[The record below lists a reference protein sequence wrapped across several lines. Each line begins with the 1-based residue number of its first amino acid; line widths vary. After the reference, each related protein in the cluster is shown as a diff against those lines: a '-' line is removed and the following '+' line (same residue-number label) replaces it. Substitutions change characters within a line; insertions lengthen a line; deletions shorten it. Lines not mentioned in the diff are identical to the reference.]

1 MDELQ
6 SIKQALS
13 FLLDQENIRQQEL
26 AALNEKIEAL
36 NTILS
41 ERSKEFTGWVDNREF
56 KDFADKYG
64 EKLAPYAEKM
74 GKIHQ
79 DYDLVRDTYD
89 AYNSSDM
96 SVDEDEFID
105 NTVSAL
111 NSYLK
116 DIGIPMDVAVEVK
129 ADMNGDG
136 EPETVVAEKFHTMI
150 DHDVYNSRMKDFF
163 DCYQLLTKRELDDEI
178 LYDAIKATFDNRGL
192 AYNPDLKLF
201 TEDFI
206 NDSNRRFQWEL
217 FLKKIQWKEALDFD
231 TVMHVVKERLEPM
244 AERYWENQFKKN

>member
-36 NTILS
+36 DTILS
-41 ERSKEFTGWVDNREF
+41 ERSKEFTGWIDNREF

-136 EPETVVAEKFHTMI
+136 EPETTIAEKKPEGEAEVEVEVKKEVAPEAETEK
-150 DHDVYNSRMKDFF
+150 DVEAEEDEDKKFMDSINKAVDKE
-163 DCYQLLTKRELDDEI
+163 LAKNKR
-178 LYDAIKATFDNRGL
+178 
-192 AYNPDLKLF
+192 
-201 TEDFI
+201 
-206 NDSNRRFQWEL
+206 
-217 FLKKIQWKEALDFD
+217 
-231 TVMHVVKERLEPM
+231 
-244 AERYWENQFKKN
+244 

>member
-36 NTILS
+36 NTTLS
-41 ERSKEFTGWVDNREF
+41 ERSKEFTGWIDNREF
-56 KDFADKYG
+56 KDFSDKYG

-96 SVDEDEFID
+96 SVGEDEFID

-111 NSYLK
+111 DSYLE

-136 EPETVVAEKFHTMI
+136 EPETTIAEKKPEGEAEVEVEVKKEVAPEAETE
-150 DHDVYNSRMKDFF
+150 KDAEAEEDEDKKFM
-163 DCYQLLTKRELDDEI
+163 DSINKAVDKELAKNKR
-178 LYDAIKATFDNRGL
+178 
-192 AYNPDLKLF
+192 
-201 TEDFI
+201 
-206 NDSNRRFQWEL
+206 
-217 FLKKIQWKEALDFD
+217 
-231 TVMHVVKERLEPM
+231 
-244 AERYWENQFKKN
+244 

>member
-41 ERSKEFTGWVDNREF
+41 EKSKEFTGWIDNREF
-56 KDFADKYG
+56 KDFSDKYG

-96 SVDEDEFID
+96 SVGEDEFID

-111 NSYLK
+111 DSYLE

-136 EPETVVAEKFHTMI
+136 EPETTIAEKKPEGEAEVEVKKEVAPEAETGK
-150 DHDVYNSRMKDFF
+150 DVEAEEDEDKKFMDSINKAVDKE
-163 DCYQLLTKRELDDEI
+163 LAKNKR
-178 LYDAIKATFDNRGL
+178 
-192 AYNPDLKLF
+192 
-201 TEDFI
+201 
-206 NDSNRRFQWEL
+206 
-217 FLKKIQWKEALDFD
+217 
-231 TVMHVVKERLEPM
+231 
-244 AERYWENQFKKN
+244 

>member
-41 ERSKEFTGWVDNREF
+41 ERSKEFTGWIDNREF

-96 SVDEDEFID
+96 SVGEDEFID
-105 NTVSAL
+105 NTVNAL
-111 NSYLK
+111 DSYLK

-136 EPETVVAEKFHTMI
+136 EPETVVAEKEGS
-150 DHDVYNSRMKDFF
+150 DGVE
-163 DCYQLLTKRELDDEI
+163 ELE
-178 LYDAIKATFDNRGL
+178 
-192 AYNPDLKLF
+192 
-201 TEDFI
+201 E
-206 NDSNRRFQWEL
+206 
-217 FLKKIQWKEALDFD
+217 
-231 TVMHVVKERLEPM
+231 VKEEAPE
-244 AERYWENQFKKN
+244 AETDKNVEVDEDEDKEFMDSINKAVDKELAKNKK

>member
-26 AALNEKIEAL
+26 AALNEKVEAL

-136 EPETVVAEKFHTMI
+136 EPETTIAEKKPEGEAEVEVEVKKKVAPEAETEK
-150 DHDVYNSRMKDFF
+150 DVEAEEDEDKKFMDSINKAVDKE
-163 DCYQLLTKRELDDEI
+163 LAKNKR
-178 LYDAIKATFDNRGL
+178 
-192 AYNPDLKLF
+192 
-201 TEDFI
+201 
-206 NDSNRRFQWEL
+206 
-217 FLKKIQWKEALDFD
+217 
-231 TVMHVVKERLEPM
+231 
-244 AERYWENQFKKN
+244 

>member
-36 NTILS
+36 NTTLS
-41 ERSKEFTGWVDNREF
+41 DRSKEFTSWIDNREF
-56 KDFADKYG
+56 KDFSDKYG

-96 SVDEDEFID
+96 SVGEDEFID

-111 NSYLK
+111 DSYLE

-136 EPETVVAEKFHTMI
+136 EPETTIAEKKPEGEAEVEVEVKKEVVPEAETEK
-150 DHDVYNSRMKDFF
+150 DVEAEEDEDKKFMDSINKAVDKE
-163 DCYQLLTKRELDDEI
+163 LAKNKR
-178 LYDAIKATFDNRGL
+178 
-192 AYNPDLKLF
+192 
-201 TEDFI
+201 
-206 NDSNRRFQWEL
+206 
-217 FLKKIQWKEALDFD
+217 
-231 TVMHVVKERLEPM
+231 
-244 AERYWENQFKKN
+244 

>member
-36 NTILS
+36 NTTLS
-41 ERSKEFTGWVDNREF
+41 ERSKEFTSWVDNREF
-56 KDFADKYG
+56 KDFSDKYG

-96 SVDEDEFID
+96 SVGEDEFID

-111 NSYLK
+111 DSYLE
-116 DIGIPMDVAVEVK
+116 DIGIPMNVAVEVK

-136 EPETVVAEKFHTMI
+136 EPETTIAEKKPEGEAEVEVKKEVAPEAETEK
-150 DHDVYNSRMKDFF
+150 DVEAEEDEDKKFMDSINKAVDKE
-163 DCYQLLTKRELDDEI
+163 LAKNKR
-178 LYDAIKATFDNRGL
+178 
-192 AYNPDLKLF
+192 
-201 TEDFI
+201 
-206 NDSNRRFQWEL
+206 
-217 FLKKIQWKEALDFD
+217 
-231 TVMHVVKERLEPM
+231 
-244 AERYWENQFKKN
+244 

>member
-36 NTILS
+36 NTTLS
-41 ERSKEFTGWVDNREF
+41 ERSREFTGWVDNREF

-79 DYDLVRDTYD
+79 DYDLVRDAYD

-96 SVDEDEFID
+96 SMGEDEFID

-111 NSYLK
+111 DSYLE

-136 EPETVVAEKFHTMI
+136 EPETTIAEK
-150 DHDVYNSRMKDFF
+150 K
-163 DCYQLLTKRELDDEI
+163 
-178 LYDAIKATFDNRGL
+178 
-192 AYNPDLKLF
+192 P
-201 TEDFI
+201 
-206 NDSNRRFQWEL
+206 
-217 FLKKIQWKEALDFD
+217 EAE
-231 TVMHVVKERLEPM
+231 VEVKEEVAPE
-244 AERYWENQFKKN
+244 AEAEKDVEAEEDEDKKFMDSINKAVDKELAKNKK

>member
-41 ERSKEFTGWVDNREF
+41 EKSKEFTGWIDNREF
-56 KDFADKYG
+56 KDFSDKYG

-111 NSYLK
+111 DSYLK

-136 EPETVVAEKFHTMI
+136 EPETTIAEK
-150 DHDVYNSRMKDFF
+150 KP
-163 DCYQLLTKRELDDEI
+163 E
-178 LYDAIKATFDNRGL
+178 G
-192 AYNPDLKLF
+192 
-201 TEDFI
+201 
-206 NDSNRRFQWEL
+206 
-217 FLKKIQWKEALDFD
+217 EAE
-231 TVMHVVKERLEPM
+231 VEVKEEIAPE
-244 AERYWENQFKKN
+244 AETEKDVEAEEDEDKKFMDSINKAVDKELAKNKK

>member
-36 NTILS
+36 NTTLS
-41 ERSKEFTGWVDNREF
+41 DRSKEFTGWIDNREF
-56 KDFADKYG
+56 KDFSDKYG

-79 DYDLVRDTYD
+79 DYDLVRDAYD

-96 SVDEDEFID
+96 SVGEDEFID

-111 NSYLK
+111 DSYLE

-136 EPETVVAEKFHTMI
+136 EPETTIAEKKPEAEVEVKKEVAPEAEAEK
-150 DHDVYNSRMKDFF
+150 DVEAEEDEDKKFMDSINKAVD
-163 DCYQLLTKRELDDEI
+163 KEL
-178 LYDAIKATFDNRGL
+178 AKN
-192 AYNPDLKLF
+192 
-201 TEDFI
+201 
-206 NDSNRRFQWEL
+206 
-217 FLKKIQWKEALDFD
+217 KK
-231 TVMHVVKERLEPM
+231 
-244 AERYWENQFKKN
+244 

>member
-36 NTILS
+36 NTTLS
-41 ERSKEFTGWVDNREF
+41 ERSKEFTGWIDNREF

-96 SVDEDEFID
+96 SVGEDEFID

-111 NSYLK
+111 DSYLK

-136 EPETVVAEKFHTMI
+136 EPETTIAEKKPEVEAEVEVKKEVAPEAETEK
-150 DHDVYNSRMKDFF
+150 DVEAEEDEDKKFMDSINKAVDKE
-163 DCYQLLTKRELDDEI
+163 LAKNKR
-178 LYDAIKATFDNRGL
+178 
-192 AYNPDLKLF
+192 
-201 TEDFI
+201 
-206 NDSNRRFQWEL
+206 
-217 FLKKIQWKEALDFD
+217 
-231 TVMHVVKERLEPM
+231 
-244 AERYWENQFKKN
+244 

>member
-136 EPETVVAEKFHTMI
+136 EPETTIAEKKPEGEAEAEVEVKKKVAPEAETEK
-150 DHDVYNSRMKDFF
+150 DVEAEEDEDKKFMDSINKAVDKE
-163 DCYQLLTKRELDDEI
+163 LAKNKR
-178 LYDAIKATFDNRGL
+178 
-192 AYNPDLKLF
+192 
-201 TEDFI
+201 
-206 NDSNRRFQWEL
+206 
-217 FLKKIQWKEALDFD
+217 
-231 TVMHVVKERLEPM
+231 
-244 AERYWENQFKKN
+244 

>member
-36 NTILS
+36 NTTLS
-41 ERSKEFTGWVDNREF
+41 ERSKEFTGWIDNREF
-56 KDFADKYG
+56 KDFSDKYG

-96 SVDEDEFID
+96 SVGEDEFID

-111 NSYLK
+111 DSYLK

-136 EPETVVAEKFHTMI
+136 EPETTIAEKKPEGEAEVEVKKEVAPEAETEK
-150 DHDVYNSRMKDFF
+150 DVEAEEDEDKKFMDSINKAVDKE
-163 DCYQLLTKRELDDEI
+163 LAKNKR
-178 LYDAIKATFDNRGL
+178 
-192 AYNPDLKLF
+192 
-201 TEDFI
+201 
-206 NDSNRRFQWEL
+206 
-217 FLKKIQWKEALDFD
+217 
-231 TVMHVVKERLEPM
+231 
-244 AERYWENQFKKN
+244 

>member
-41 ERSKEFTGWVDNREF
+41 ERSKEFTGWIDNREF
-56 KDFADKYG
+56 KDFSDKYG

-111 NSYLK
+111 DSYLK

-136 EPETVVAEKFHTMI
+136 EPETTIAEK
-150 DHDVYNSRMKDFF
+150 KP
-163 DCYQLLTKRELDDEI
+163 E
-178 LYDAIKATFDNRGL
+178 G
-192 AYNPDLKLF
+192 
-201 TEDFI
+201 
-206 NDSNRRFQWEL
+206 
-217 FLKKIQWKEALDFD
+217 EAE
-231 TVMHVVKERLEPM
+231 VEVKEEVAPE
-244 AERYWENQFKKN
+244 AETEKDVEAEEDEDKKFMDSINKAVDKELAKNKR

>member
-36 NTILS
+36 NTTLS
-41 ERSKEFTGWVDNREF
+41 ERSKEFTGWIDNREF
-56 KDFADKYG
+56 KDFSDKYG

-96 SVDEDEFID
+96 SVGEDEFID

-111 NSYLK
+111 DSYLE

-136 EPETVVAEKFHTMI
+136 EPETTIAEKKPEGEAEVEVEVKKEVAPEAETEKGVEAEEDEDKKFMDSI
-150 DHDVYNSRMKDFF
+150 NKAVDKELAKN
-163 DCYQLLTKRELDDEI
+163 KR
-178 LYDAIKATFDNRGL
+178 
-192 AYNPDLKLF
+192 
-201 TEDFI
+201 
-206 NDSNRRFQWEL
+206 
-217 FLKKIQWKEALDFD
+217 
-231 TVMHVVKERLEPM
+231 
-244 AERYWENQFKKN
+244 

>member
-1 MDELQ
+1 MDELK

-36 NTILS
+36 DTILS
-41 ERSKEFTGWVDNREF
+41 ERSKEFTGWIDNREF
-56 KDFADKYG
+56 KDFSDKYG

-136 EPETVVAEKFHTMI
+136 EPETTIAEKKPEGEAEVEVEVKKKVAPEAETEKGVEAEEDEDKKFMDSI
-150 DHDVYNSRMKDFF
+150 NKAVDKELAKN
-163 DCYQLLTKRELDDEI
+163 KR
-178 LYDAIKATFDNRGL
+178 
-192 AYNPDLKLF
+192 
-201 TEDFI
+201 
-206 NDSNRRFQWEL
+206 
-217 FLKKIQWKEALDFD
+217 
-231 TVMHVVKERLEPM
+231 
-244 AERYWENQFKKN
+244 

>member
-41 ERSKEFTGWVDNREF
+41 EKSKEFTGWIDNREF
-56 KDFADKYG
+56 KDFSDKYG

-96 SVDEDEFID
+96 SVGEDEFID

-111 NSYLK
+111 DSYLE

-136 EPETVVAEKFHTMI
+136 EPETTIAEKKPEGEAEVKVEVKKEVAPEAETEK
-150 DHDVYNSRMKDFF
+150 DVEAEEDEDKKFMDSINKAVDKE
-163 DCYQLLTKRELDDEI
+163 LAKNKR
-178 LYDAIKATFDNRGL
+178 
-192 AYNPDLKLF
+192 
-201 TEDFI
+201 
-206 NDSNRRFQWEL
+206 
-217 FLKKIQWKEALDFD
+217 
-231 TVMHVVKERLEPM
+231 
-244 AERYWENQFKKN
+244 

>member
-36 NTILS
+36 NTTLS
-41 ERSKEFTGWVDNREF
+41 DRSKEFTGWIDNREF
-56 KDFADKYG
+56 KDFSDKYG

-79 DYDLVRDTYD
+79 DYDLVRDAYD

-96 SVDEDEFID
+96 SVGEDEFID

-111 NSYLK
+111 DSYLE

-136 EPETVVAEKFHTMI
+136 EPETTIAEKKPEAEAEVEVKKEVAPEAEAEK
-150 DHDVYNSRMKDFF
+150 DVEAEEDEDKKFMDSINKAVD
-163 DCYQLLTKRELDDEI
+163 KEL
-178 LYDAIKATFDNRGL
+178 AKN
-192 AYNPDLKLF
+192 
-201 TEDFI
+201 
-206 NDSNRRFQWEL
+206 
-217 FLKKIQWKEALDFD
+217 KK
-231 TVMHVVKERLEPM
+231 
-244 AERYWENQFKKN
+244 

>member
-36 NTILS
+36 NAILS
-41 ERSKEFTGWVDNREF
+41 ERSKEFTGWIDNREF

-96 SVDEDEFID
+96 SVGEDEFID

-136 EPETVVAEKFHTMI
+136 EPETTIAEKKPEGEAEVEVEVKKKVAPEAETEK
-150 DHDVYNSRMKDFF
+150 DVEAEEDEDKKFMDSINKAVDKE
-163 DCYQLLTKRELDDEI
+163 LAKNKR
-178 LYDAIKATFDNRGL
+178 
-192 AYNPDLKLF
+192 
-201 TEDFI
+201 
-206 NDSNRRFQWEL
+206 
-217 FLKKIQWKEALDFD
+217 
-231 TVMHVVKERLEPM
+231 
-244 AERYWENQFKKN
+244 

>member
-36 NTILS
+36 NATLS
-41 ERSKEFTGWVDNREF
+41 ERSKEFTGWIDNREF
-56 KDFADKYG
+56 KDFSDKYG

-111 NSYLK
+111 DSYLK

-136 EPETVVAEKFHTMI
+136 EPETTIAEKKPKGEAEVEVEVKKEVAPEAETEK
-150 DHDVYNSRMKDFF
+150 DVEAEEDEDKKFMDSINKAVDKE
-163 DCYQLLTKRELDDEI
+163 LAKNKR
-178 LYDAIKATFDNRGL
+178 
-192 AYNPDLKLF
+192 
-201 TEDFI
+201 
-206 NDSNRRFQWEL
+206 
-217 FLKKIQWKEALDFD
+217 
-231 TVMHVVKERLEPM
+231 
-244 AERYWENQFKKN
+244 

>member
-41 ERSKEFTGWVDNREF
+41 ERSKEFTGWIDNREF

-96 SVDEDEFID
+96 SVGEDEFID

-111 NSYLK
+111 DSYLK

-136 EPETVVAEKFHTMI
+136 EPETTIAEKKPEGEAEVEVEVKKKVAPEAET
-150 DHDVYNSRMKDFF
+150 DVEAEEDEDKKFMDSINKAVDKE
-163 DCYQLLTKRELDDEI
+163 LAKNKR
-178 LYDAIKATFDNRGL
+178 
-192 AYNPDLKLF
+192 
-201 TEDFI
+201 
-206 NDSNRRFQWEL
+206 
-217 FLKKIQWKEALDFD
+217 
-231 TVMHVVKERLEPM
+231 
-244 AERYWENQFKKN
+244 

>member
-36 NTILS
+36 NTTLS
-41 ERSKEFTGWVDNREF
+41 ERSKEFTGWIDNREF

-96 SVDEDEFID
+96 SEDEDEFID
-105 NTVSAL
+105 NTVNAL
-111 NSYLK
+111 DSYLK

-136 EPETVVAEKFHTMI
+136 EPETTIAEKKPE
-150 DHDVYNSRMKDFF
+150 V
-163 DCYQLLTKRELDDEI
+163 
-178 LYDAIKATFDNRGL
+178 
-192 AYNPDLKLF
+192 
-201 TEDFI
+201 
-206 NDSNRRFQWEL
+206 
-217 FLKKIQWKEALDFD
+217 EAE
-231 TVMHVVKERLEPM
+231 VEVKEEIAPEAKTEKDVE
-244 AERYWENQFKKN
+244 AEEDEDKKFMDSINKAVDKELAKNKR

>member
-1 MDELQ
+1 MEELQ

-36 NTILS
+36 NTTLS
-41 ERSKEFTGWVDNREF
+41 DRSKEFTSWIDNREF
-56 KDFADKYG
+56 KDFSDKYG

-96 SVDEDEFID
+96 SVGEDEFID
-105 NTVSAL
+105 NTVNAL
-111 NSYLK
+111 DSYLK

-136 EPETVVAEKFHTMI
+136 EPETTIAEKKPEGEAEVEVKKEVAPEAETEKGVEAEEDEDKKFMDSI
-150 DHDVYNSRMKDFF
+150 NKAVDKELAKN
-163 DCYQLLTKRELDDEI
+163 KR
-178 LYDAIKATFDNRGL
+178 
-192 AYNPDLKLF
+192 
-201 TEDFI
+201 
-206 NDSNRRFQWEL
+206 
-217 FLKKIQWKEALDFD
+217 
-231 TVMHVVKERLEPM
+231 
-244 AERYWENQFKKN
+244 

>member
-36 NTILS
+36 NTTLS
-41 ERSKEFTGWVDNREF
+41 DRSKEFTSWIDNREF
-56 KDFADKYG
+56 KDFSDKYG

-96 SVDEDEFID
+96 SVGEDEFID

-111 NSYLK
+111 DSYLE
-116 DIGIPMDVAVEVK
+116 DIGIPMDIAVEVK

-136 EPETVVAEKFHTMI
+136 EPETTIAEKKPEGEAEVEVEVKKEVAPEAETEK
-150 DHDVYNSRMKDFF
+150 DVEAEEDEDKKFMDSINKAVDKE
-163 DCYQLLTKRELDDEI
+163 LAKNKR
-178 LYDAIKATFDNRGL
+178 
-192 AYNPDLKLF
+192 
-201 TEDFI
+201 
-206 NDSNRRFQWEL
+206 
-217 FLKKIQWKEALDFD
+217 
-231 TVMHVVKERLEPM
+231 
-244 AERYWENQFKKN
+244 

>member
-136 EPETVVAEKFHTMI
+136 EPETTIAEK
-150 DHDVYNSRMKDFF
+150 
-163 DCYQLLTKRELDDEI
+163 
-178 LYDAIKATFDNRGL
+178 
-192 AYNPDLKLF
+192 KL
-201 TEDFI
+201 EG
-206 NDSNRRFQWEL
+206 
-217 FLKKIQWKEALDFD
+217 EAE
-231 TVMHVVKERLEPM
+231 VEVKEEIAPEAKTEKDVE
-244 AERYWENQFKKN
+244 AEEDEDKKFMDSINKAVDKELAKNKK

>member
-36 NTILS
+36 NTTLS
-41 ERSKEFTGWVDNREF
+41 DRSKEFTGWIDNREF
-56 KDFADKYG
+56 KDFSDKYG

-79 DYDLVRDTYD
+79 DYDLVRDAYD

-96 SVDEDEFID
+96 SVGEDEFID

-111 NSYLK
+111 DSYLE

-136 EPETVVAEKFHTMI
+136 EPETTIAEK
-150 DHDVYNSRMKDFF
+150 K
-163 DCYQLLTKRELDDEI
+163 
-178 LYDAIKATFDNRGL
+178 
-192 AYNPDLKLF
+192 P
-201 TEDFI
+201 
-206 NDSNRRFQWEL
+206 
-217 FLKKIQWKEALDFD
+217 EAE
-231 TVMHVVKERLEPM
+231 VEVKEEVAPE
-244 AERYWENQFKKN
+244 AEAEKDVEAEEDEDKKFMDSINKAVDKELAKNKK

>member
-36 NTILS
+36 NTVLS

-136 EPETVVAEKFHTMI
+136 EPETTIAEKKPEGEAEVEVEVKKKVAPEAETEK
-150 DHDVYNSRMKDFF
+150 DVEAEEDEDKKFMDSINKAVDKE
-163 DCYQLLTKRELDDEI
+163 LAKNKR
-178 LYDAIKATFDNRGL
+178 
-192 AYNPDLKLF
+192 
-201 TEDFI
+201 
-206 NDSNRRFQWEL
+206 
-217 FLKKIQWKEALDFD
+217 
-231 TVMHVVKERLEPM
+231 
-244 AERYWENQFKKN
+244 

>member
-36 NTILS
+36 NTTLS
-41 ERSKEFTGWVDNREF
+41 DRSKEFTSWIDNREF
-56 KDFADKYG
+56 KDFSDKYG

-96 SVDEDEFID
+96 SVGEDEFID

-111 NSYLK
+111 DSYLE

-136 EPETVVAEKFHTMI
+136 KPETTIAEKKPEGEAEVKKEVAPKAKTEK
-150 DHDVYNSRMKDFF
+150 DVEAEEDEDKKFMDSINKAVDKE
-163 DCYQLLTKRELDDEI
+163 LAKNKR
-178 LYDAIKATFDNRGL
+178 
-192 AYNPDLKLF
+192 
-201 TEDFI
+201 
-206 NDSNRRFQWEL
+206 
-217 FLKKIQWKEALDFD
+217 
-231 TVMHVVKERLEPM
+231 
-244 AERYWENQFKKN
+244 